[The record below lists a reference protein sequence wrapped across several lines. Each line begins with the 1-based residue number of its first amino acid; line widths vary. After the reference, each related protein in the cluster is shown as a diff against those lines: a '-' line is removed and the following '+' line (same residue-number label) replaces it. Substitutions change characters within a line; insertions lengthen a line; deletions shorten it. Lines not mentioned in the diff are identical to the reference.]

1 MRRAIAVTATIVLGA
16 SLAACK
22 EEEQALPTAA
32 PVVPTAQATVESESS
47 AAPTRTAAPSASSDA
62 AQPNVPVVPGYAPG
76 EFPPVAPIVL
86 PDISLLTGSAP
97 EFGRSISDSIKGLP
111 GVRVSSA
118 TCTGGVPHATNWSA
132 SLVGDV
138 NHIGD
143 DTVVTEQDGKTS
155 VIGDGQVVELNNDGS
170 GKKIGNGVI
179 VNNGDG
185 TGEYIGDGI
194 VIKVLGNGAG
204 SYIGGGSVYTIPGDG
219 SGEMVTSADTIKNL
233 GDGSGE
239 QISAAAVIKNNGD
252 GSGEYI
258 GNGIIIKNNGDG
270 TGEVNGVSIKVK
282 PLPKLAPVGKF
293 PELAALEPIDV
304 CGLAITFQDEVLFDF
319 GSDVVRPEGVSS
331 LRQLGD
337 AVGQVNVP
345 KLLVHGHT
353 DSISEEDFNQS
364 LSERRANA
372 VAKVLRD
379 SGLTSQIEATG
390 FGESKPVAPNTQP
403 DGSDNPAGRQ
413 LNRRAEIIIPAP

>member
-1 MRRAIAVTATIVLGA
+1 MRKAIAVTATIVLGA

-22 EEEQALPTAA
+22 EEEQAQPPKA
-32 PVVPTAQATVESESS
+32 PVPPTVQATVEQEASASPTSESS
-47 AAPTRTAAPSASSDA
+47 QSAPSGV
-62 AQPNVPVVPGYAPG
+62 AQANVPVVPGYAPG

-97 EFGRSISDSIKGLP
+97 EFGKSVAESLKGLP
-111 GVRVSSA
+111 GVSVSSA
-118 TCTGGVPHATNWSA
+118 TCVDGVPHAANWSA

-143 DTVVTEQDGKTS
+143 DAVVTEEDGRTS
-155 VIGDGQVVELNNDGS
+155 VIGENGVIELNNDGS

-179 VNNGDG
+179 TNNGDG
-185 TGEYIGDGI
+185 TGSYIGNGV
-194 VIKVLGNGAG
+194 VIEIKGGGAG
-204 SYIGGGSVYTIPGDG
+204 SYIGGNAVYTIPGDG
-219 SGEMVTSADTIKNL
+219 SGEMVTASDTIKNF

-239 QISAAAVIKNNGD
+239 QISALAVNKNNGD

-258 GNGIIIKNNGDG
+258 SNNLIIKNNGDG
-270 TGEVNGVSIKVK
+270 TGEVNGVKIQVR
-282 PLPKLAPVGKF
+282 PLAKLAPVGQF
-293 PELAALEPIDV
+293 PELAALAPIDV
-304 CGLAITFQDEVLFDF
+304 CGVAITFQDEVLFDF

-331 LRQLGD
+331 LRQLAD
-337 AVGQVNVP
+337 AVGHVNVP

-353 DSISEEDFNQS
+353 DSVSDDAFNQS

-372 VAKVLRD
+372 VAKVLQEG
-379 SGLTSQIEATG
+379 GLSVPIEATG
-390 FGESKPVAPNTQP
+390 FGESKPVAPNEQP

-413 LNRRAEIIIPAP
+413 LNRRAEIIIPAS

>member
-16 SLAACK
+16 SLVACK
-22 EEEQALPTAA
+22 EEEQALPTTA
-32 PVVPTAQATVESESS
+32 PTVPTVQATGESE
-47 AAPTRTAAPSASSDA
+47 AAAQPTRTAAPSASSDTVQA
-62 AQPNVPVVPGYAPG
+62 NVPVVPGYAPG

-97 EFGRSISDSIKGLP
+97 EFGKSIADSIKGLP

-143 DTVVTEQDGKTS
+143 GTVVTEEDGKTS
-155 VIGDGQVVELNNDGS
+155 VIGDGQIVELNSDGS
-170 GKKIGNGVI
+170 GKKIGNGAI
-179 VNNGDG
+179 TNNGDG
-185 TGEYIGDGI
+185 TGSYIGAG
-194 VIKVLGNGAG
+194 VIINVEENGGG
-204 SYIGGGSVYTIPGDG
+204 SYITGGSAYTIPGDG
-219 SGEMVTSADTIKNL
+219 SGEKITPGDIIKNF
-233 GDGSGE
+233 GNGSGE
-239 QISAAAVIKNNGD
+239 QVSSGSIIRNFGD

-258 GNGIIIKNNGDG
+258 GAGITIKNNGDG

-304 CGLAITFQDEVLFDF
+304 CGVAITFQDEVLFDF

-337 AVGQVNVP
+337 AIGHVNVP

-353 DSISEEDFNQS
+353 DSISDEAFNQS

-372 VAKVLRD
+372 VAQVLRD

-390 FGESKPVAPNTQP
+390 FGESKPVAPNEQP

-413 LNRRAEIIIPAP
+413 LNRRAEIIIPAQ